1 MSNYFV
7 YKHTSPNGKIYIGIT
22 KQEPQT
28 RWKNGRG
35 YADSPRFI
43 NAINKYGWD
52 SFEHEIVAEGLSKAD
67 AEAMEI
73 QLIALFDST
82 NPERGYNLALGG
94 NANSP
99 SEETKQKIS
108 DSLCNAWSD
117 KETRNRIVNG
127 MKGVK
132 RSEQSRANISEAQHK
147 RFSRPEERRRVSERQ
162 RGTKK
167 SEESKRKASEAMLR
181 FYADEENR
189 NQLKAIQKA
198 LRSRAIAIRC
208 IDTGE
213 VFNAVIDAENKYSIA
228 HQNIIKVCKG
238 QRKTAGGFRWEYVE
252 G

>member
-99 SEETKQKIS
+99 SEETKRKIS

-189 NQLKAIQKA
+189 NRLKAIQKT

-208 IDTGE
+208 VDTGE